1 MSTGYHGFEALWH
14 DLFWEAEEAPNEVL
28 LIDDYLQDKDG
39 ESLYIGSG
47 SGRLLGPLVES
58 GHDVVGLEISPEMVA
73 LSHKNHPK
81 AKVIEGSWQDHK
93 PGKKYASI
101 LMPAF
106 TFQLFL
112 DPQKQLERLREQTD
126 FLYLTLFFPWAEI
139 SGELPQNQWYFDRS
153 IQLPTGELG
162 ELETR
167 HKIKEQTG
175 SLTRRHRYTLK
186 DADGKI
192 MRQEET
198 EQRLRFFSD
207 AALKSLLKKTGW
219 KIEKEIYNLEPD
231 GEDDDLVYVATLH
244 LEGISEAGI

>member
-1 MSTGYHGFEALWH
+1 MTTGYHGLEALWH
-14 DLFWEAEEAPNEVL
+14 DLFWEAEEAPGEIS

-47 SGRLLGPLVES
+47 SGRLLGPLAQS
-58 GHDVVGLEISPEMVA
+58 GHEITGLEIPPEMVA
-73 LSHKNHPK
+73 LSQKNHAK
-81 AKVIEGSWQDHK
+81 ASVIAGSWQDHQ

-101 LMPAF
+101 LIPAF

-112 DPQKQLERLREQTD
+112 DPQKQLQRLREQTD
-126 FLYLTLFFPWAEI
+126 HVYLTLFFPWGEL

-186 DADGKI
+186 DAAGKVV
-192 MRQEET
+192 RQEET
-198 EQRLRFFSD
+198 EQRLRFFPDVS
-207 AALKSLLKKTGW
+207 LKSLFKKTGW

-231 GEDDDLVYVATLH
+231 GDDDDLVYVATFH
-244 LEGISEAGI
+244 LVGLVPSV

>member
-1 MSTGYHGFEALWH
+1 MSTGYHGLEALWH

-39 ESLYIGSG
+39 KSLYIGSG

-58 GHDVVGLEISPEMVA
+58 GHEIVGLENSPEMVA
-73 LSHKNHPK
+73 LSQKNHPK
-81 AKVIEGSWQDHK
+81 ALVIEGSWQDHQ
-93 PGKKYASI
+93 PGKKYSSI
-101 LMPAF
+101 LIPAF

-112 DPQKQLERLREQTD
+112 DPQKQLERLRDQTD
-126 FLYLTLFFPWAEI
+126 HLYLTLFFPWAEI

-186 DADGKI
+186 DAEGKI
-192 MRQEET
+192 VRQEET
-198 EQRLRFFSD
+198 EQLLRFFPD

-219 KIEKEIYNLEPD
+219 KIGKEIFNLEPD
-231 GEDDDLVYVATLH
+231 CEDDDLVYVATLH
-244 LEGISEAGI
+244 LEGTS